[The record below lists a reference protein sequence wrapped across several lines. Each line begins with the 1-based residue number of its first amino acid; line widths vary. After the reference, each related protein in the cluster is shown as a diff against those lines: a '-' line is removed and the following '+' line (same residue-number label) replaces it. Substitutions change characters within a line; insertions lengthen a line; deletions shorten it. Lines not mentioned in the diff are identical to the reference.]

1 MKAKLKRPKGR
12 DKNQIDEERGN
23 VGLLRSCRHRVSSAV
38 LPTVCCMYMWLVKRL
53 LSSQITES
61 LSYIEPRAD
70 QDVQNSPAV
79 VVVVDVVDGSAPSL
93 VIMTCDVDSSTI

>member
-1 MKAKLKRPKGR
+1 MKAKLKRPQGR

-23 VGLLRSCRHRVSSAV
+23 VGLLRNCRHRVSSAV
-38 LPTVCCMYMWLVKRL
+38 LPMGCCMYIWLVERL

-61 LSYIEPRAD
+61 LSCIDLRAN

-79 VVVVDVVDGSAPSL
+79 VVVVDVVDGSARL
-93 VIMTCDVDSSTI
+93 W